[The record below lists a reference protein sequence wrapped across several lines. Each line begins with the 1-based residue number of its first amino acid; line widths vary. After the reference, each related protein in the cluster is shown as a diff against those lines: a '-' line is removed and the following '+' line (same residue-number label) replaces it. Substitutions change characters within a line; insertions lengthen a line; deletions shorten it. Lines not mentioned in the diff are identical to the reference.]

1 MKIGG
6 IDISTRPLVIAE
18 IGANHEGDLDAAK
31 VMVRE
36 AAGAGADGV
45 KFQTYKAENIVART
59 EEARVAHFRRLS
71 LPDTAFVELAA
82 EAKGNGILFLSTA
95 FDLDAVE
102 FLDPLMPAFKVAS
115 GDLTF
120 LPLLER
126 IAQKGKPIL
135 LSTGMASLEE
145 IQSALDTIERGA
157 RISRRELS
165 ERVVLLHC
173 VSSYP
178 TAPEEAN
185 LRAIHRLRD
194 EFGLPVGYSDH
205 TLGILACVAAVAM
218 GACVIEKHFTLQKEG
233 RTFRDHQLSAD
244 PEDLAEL
251 TMRIKMLISML
262 GNGEKV
268 PMPSELANR
277 VSMRRSLA
285 ARTDIKAGD
294 ALSAD
299 KITCLRPG
307 TGLPPSQLQDV
318 LGRVALED
326 IPAGHLIPM
335 TAVTPKEQPG
345 ERQSSR

>member
-6 IDISTRPLVIAE
+6 IDITTRPLVVAE
-18 IGANHEGDLDAAK
+18 IGANHEGDIEAAK
-31 VMVRE
+31 VMIRE
-36 AAGAGADGV
+36 AARAGADAV
-45 KFQTYKAENIVART
+45 KFQTYKAEKVVART
-59 EEARVAHFRRLS
+59 EEARFAHFQRLS
-71 LPDTAFVELAA
+71 LPDSAFVELAA
-82 EAKGNGILFLSTA
+82 EAKTNGVLFLSTA

-102 FLDPLMPAFKVAS
+102 FLEPLMPASKVAS

-126 IAQKGKPIL
+126 VAQKSKPIL
-135 LSTGMASLEE
+135 LSTGMASLKE
-145 IQSALDTIERGA
+145 IQVALDTIQRA
-157 RISRRELS
+157 AQISRDELS

-185 LRAIHRLRD
+185 LRAIRRLRD
-194 EFGLPVGYSDH
+194 EFGVPVGYSDH
-205 TLGILACVAAVAM
+205 TLGILACIAAVAM

-244 PEDLAEL
+244 PADMLEL
-251 TMRIKMLISML
+251 TTSLRTLATML
-262 GNGEKV
+262 GTGEKV
-268 PMPSELANR
+268 PMPSEQANR

-294 ALSAD
+294 LISAD
-299 KITCLRPG
+299 QLTCLRPG
-307 TGLPPSQLQDV
+307 TGLPPSRLQDV
-318 LGRVALED
+318 LGQVALQD

-335 TAVTPKEQPG
+335 TAVTPKGQTS
-345 ERQSSR
+345 ERRSSQ